1 MVRRMAVFLFTIFLK
16 RGFISVLYFTL
27 PLISLRLL
35 KTILQLRTVTTMK
48 MITVKIIIADVMNN
62 EGVEGSFTAKARFAT
77 RDKQTLCSDF
87 RFALV

>member
-1 MVRRMAVFLFTIFLK
+1 
-16 RGFISVLYFTL
+16 
-27 PLISLRLL
+27 
-35 KTILQLRTVTTMK
+35 